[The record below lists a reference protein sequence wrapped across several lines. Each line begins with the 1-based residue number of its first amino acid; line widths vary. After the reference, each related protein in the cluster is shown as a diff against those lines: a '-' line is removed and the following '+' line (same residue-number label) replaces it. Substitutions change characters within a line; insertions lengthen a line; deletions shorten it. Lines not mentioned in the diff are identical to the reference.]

1 MRTLAEAVGEGGDEW
16 APQTRERLLSGI
28 PAGELERR
36 GAETPSSVLA
46 EVKDESVLGEG
57 GQQVIDGR
65 ARQLE
70 LASDG

>member
-16 APQTRERLLSGI
+16 APQTRERLLSRI

-36 GAETPSSVLA
+36 GTETPPSVLA
-46 EVKDESVLGEG
+46 QVEHESVLGEG

-70 LASDG
+70 LASNG